1 MFRVKKGY
9 LGIVSTKGYLGAITE
24 APAAVLEDLY
34 HKGHK
39 SIEIVEEAP
48 VEEATVKE
56 APKAKA
62 KKKKKVDKVIDNLKD

>member
-48 VEEATVKE
+48 VEEA
-56 APKAKA
+56 PKAKA
-62 KKKKKVDKVIDNLKD
+62 KKKKKVDKVIDNLND

>member
-48 VEEATVKE
+48 VEET
-56 APKAKA
+56 PKAKA
-62 KKKKKVDKVIDNLKD
+62 KKKKKVDKVIDNLND

>member
-1 MFRVKKGY
+1 MFRVKKGFK
-9 LGIVSTKGYLGAITE
+9 GIVSTKGYLGAITE
-24 APAAVLEDLY
+24 APATVLEDLY

-39 SIEIVEEAP
+39 AIEIVEEA
-48 VEEATVKE
+48 VAEETE

>member
-24 APAAVLEDLY
+24 APAAVLQDLY

-56 APKAKA
+56 A